1 MANPSQLYLLAD
13 HIKLSLLERQRA
25 ISLNLEPTTQDGHI
39 SRSLESMREGLEAL
53 EEEQGRLEASRDP
66 YALAKCSVDFNDTE
80 HSNRKAGSLND
91 QATRLRGQYDDL
103 TSQFRGFPS
112 KSTSS
117 GSQPNDP
124 GLSADFARAKDSRPR
139 NPSSSSF
146 LKRSAADAPNPSKSV
161 RFTDNPRT
169 TTAEEYDPN
178 RAALFPYRD
187 EPEGVPDQGPL
198 DNQQIH
204 EYHKNV
210 LREQDE
216 QLDRLGDSI
225 GRQRELSIQ
234 IGDELDDHI
243 QMLDEV
249 EQHVDRHQTTL
260 DGARKRL
267 GTIARKAK
275 ENSQLTIILV
285 LICVLVLLIIIL
297 K

>member
-1 MANPSQLYLLAD
+1 M
-13 HIKLSLLERQRA
+13 
-25 ISLNLEPTTQDGHI
+25 
-39 SRSLESMREGLEAL
+39 
-53 EEEQGRLEASRDP
+53 
-66 YALAKCSVDFNDTE
+66 
-80 HSNRKAGSLND
+80 
-91 QATRLRGQYDDL
+91 

-112 KSTSS
+112 TSIQS
-117 GSQPNDP
+117 GLTPNDP
-124 GLSADFARAKDSRPR
+124 ALSADFSRAKDPRPR
-139 NPSSSSF
+139 IPSTSSF
-146 LKRSAADAPNPSKSV
+146 LKRSGNNSPNPSKSV
-161 RFTDNPRT
+161 RFHD
-169 TTAEEYDPN
+169 DPDANTPSNEVAN
-178 RAALFPYRD
+178 RAAPFPYRD
-187 EPEGVPDQGPL
+187 EPEGPPDQSSL

-249 EQHVDRHQTTL
+249 EQHADRHLTTL
-260 DGARKRL
+260 QGARKRL
-267 GTIARKAK
+267 GTIGRKAR
-275 ENSQLTIILV
+275 ENTQLTIILI